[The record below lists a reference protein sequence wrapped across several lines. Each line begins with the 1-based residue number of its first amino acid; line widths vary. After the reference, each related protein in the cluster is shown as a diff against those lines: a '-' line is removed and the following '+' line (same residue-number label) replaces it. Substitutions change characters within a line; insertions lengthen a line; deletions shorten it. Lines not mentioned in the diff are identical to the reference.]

1 MAFIDKSIIDEI
13 KSKNDIVD
21 VIGSYISLNDKNKAL
36 CPFHDDHSP
45 SFSVQKDKQI
55 YKCFS
60 CGESGNVITF
70 VQKYNGITFTEAL
83 KMLADRAGIPLNV
96 STTRKVNAKYEKLYE
111 INDTVN
117 KYFKANL
124 LSNEGVK
131 AIKYLEDRNI
141 SKDII
146 NEFNIGLST
155 SNKLSNILSK
165 KYSYEELVKLDICK
179 DINGRYYDTFQ
190 DRIIFPIID
199 ENNNVIAFSGR
210 KYTNEDLNNNTLPK
224 YSNTKETDIFKKSE
238 VFYNINNAIN
248 EIKKKRE
255 IVITEGFMD
264 TIRMSS
270 IGYKNVVAIM
280 GTAFTEKHLLKIKK
294 WKCKVVLNLDQDD
307 AGVKGTIEAGETLLK
322 NNIDTEVIV
331 FDDYKDSDEFI
342 KNKGSDSFKIA
353 YDNRVSF
360 IDFKLK
366 YLKRKRNMKD
376 AVEKAKYIK
385 EAVLALN
392 DLDSQILID
401 LKIKDIAEEFGISE
415 SDIRNEIKLNKKMA
429 IKNVEEPKKVTR
441 YDKYDKSELRILYLM
456 LNYEDVI
463 LYFENT
469 LGYLIQDDRAL
480 LAYKIIEFRNDYGYY
495 NYSDFVD
502 YISDNEKLM
511 NVLKEVMKYHNNED
525 YTMEELDDYINTIK
539 MYSIKKRI
547 DTLKIE
553 MSETFDINKKIEIAN
568 TYVRVWNIFME
579 LLDELVDTLGNE
591 QMSFDTFKNILIEGI
606 SMHQIGILPTS
617 NDNVMIGDISRTRNS
632 NVKILFVIGVNDGVF
647 PMPFSSEGFLSDDE
661 RDSLLESGVE
671 LAKNTKLLLL
681 EENFNIYKALIH
693 F

>member
-96 STTRKVNAKYEKLYE
+96 STTRKINTKYEKLYE

-124 LSNEGVK
+124 LSNEGIK
-131 AIKYLEDRNI
+131 AIKYLEDRKI

-165 KYSYEELVKLDICK
+165 KYSYDELVKLDICK

-280 GTAFTEKHLLKIKK
+280 GTAFTEKHLEKIKK
-294 WKCKVVLNLDQDD
+294 WKCKVILNLDQDD

-342 KNKGSDSFKIA
+342 KNKGSEAFKIA

-366 YLKRKRNMKD
+366 YLKRKRNMKV

-553 MSETFDINKKIEIAN
+553 MSETFDVNKKIEIAKKIE
-568 TYVRVWNIFME
+568 NINKE
-579 LLDELVDTLGNE
+579 VL
-591 QMSFDTFKNILIEGI
+591 KW
-606 SMHQIGILPTS
+606 
-617 NDNVMIGDISRTRNS
+617 
-632 NVKILFVIGVNDGVF
+632 
-647 PMPFSSEGFLSDDE
+647 
-661 RDSLLESGVE
+661 
-671 LAKNTKLLLL
+671 
-681 EENFNIYKALIH
+681 
-693 F
+693 

>member
-21 VIGSYISLNDKNKAL
+21 VIGSYISFNDKNKAL

-96 STTRKVNAKYEKLYE
+96 STTRKINTKYEKLYE

-124 LSNEGVK
+124 LSNEGIK
-131 AIKYLEDRNI
+131 AIKYLEDRKI

-165 KYSYEELVKLDICK
+165 KYSYDELVKLDICK

-280 GTAFTEKHLLKIKK
+280 GTAFTEKHLEKIKK
-294 WKCKVVLNLDQDD
+294 WKCKVILNLDQDD

-441 YDKYDKSELRILYLM
+441 YNKYDKSELRILYLM

-553 MSETFDINKKIEIAN
+553 MSETFDINKKIEIAKKIE
-568 TYVRVWNIFME
+568 NINKE
-579 LLDELVDTLGNE
+579 VL
-591 QMSFDTFKNILIEGI
+591 KW
-606 SMHQIGILPTS
+606 
-617 NDNVMIGDISRTRNS
+617 
-632 NVKILFVIGVNDGVF
+632 
-647 PMPFSSEGFLSDDE
+647 
-661 RDSLLESGVE
+661 
-671 LAKNTKLLLL
+671 
-681 EENFNIYKALIH
+681 
-693 F
+693 

>member
-96 STTRKVNAKYEKLYE
+96 STTRKINTKYEKLYE

-124 LSNEGVK
+124 LSNEGIK
-131 AIKYLEDRNI
+131 AIKYLEDRKI

-165 KYSYEELVKLDICK
+165 KYSYDELVKLDICK

-280 GTAFTEKHLLKIKK
+280 GTAFTEKHLEKIKK
-294 WKCKVVLNLDQDD
+294 WKCKVILNLDQDD
-307 AGVKGTIEAGETLLK
+307 AGVKGTIEAGEALLK

-342 KNKGSDSFKIA
+342 KNKGSEAFKIA

-553 MSETFDINKKIEIAN
+553 MSETFDVNKKIEIAKKIE
-568 TYVRVWNIFME
+568 NINKE
-579 LLDELVDTLGNE
+579 VL
-591 QMSFDTFKNILIEGI
+591 KW
-606 SMHQIGILPTS
+606 
-617 NDNVMIGDISRTRNS
+617 
-632 NVKILFVIGVNDGVF
+632 
-647 PMPFSSEGFLSDDE
+647 
-661 RDSLLESGVE
+661 
-671 LAKNTKLLLL
+671 
-681 EENFNIYKALIH
+681 
-693 F
+693 

>member
-1 MAFIDKSIIDEI
+1 MTFIDKSIIDEI

-96 STTRKVNAKYEKLYE
+96 STTRKINTKYEKLYE

-124 LSNEGVK
+124 LSNEGIK
-131 AIKYLEDRNI
+131 AIKYLEDRKI

-165 KYSYEELVKLDICK
+165 KYSYDELVKLDICK

-280 GTAFTEKHLLKIKK
+280 GTAFTEKHLEKIKK
-294 WKCKVVLNLDQDD
+294 WKCKVILNLDQDD
-307 AGVKGTIEAGETLLK
+307 AGVKGTIEAGEALLK

-342 KNKGSDSFKIA
+342 KNKGSEAFKIA

-553 MSETFDINKKIEIAN
+553 MSETFDVNKKIEIAKKIE
-568 TYVRVWNIFME
+568 NINKE
-579 LLDELVDTLGNE
+579 VL
-591 QMSFDTFKNILIEGI
+591 KW
-606 SMHQIGILPTS
+606 
-617 NDNVMIGDISRTRNS
+617 
-632 NVKILFVIGVNDGVF
+632 
-647 PMPFSSEGFLSDDE
+647 
-661 RDSLLESGVE
+661 
-671 LAKNTKLLLL
+671 
-681 EENFNIYKALIH
+681 
-693 F
+693 

>member
-1 MAFIDKSIIDEI
+1 MSVFYIKFIKKVVFLKFISYITIRRAKKMAFIDKSIIDEI

-96 STTRKVNAKYEKLYE
+96 STTRKINTKYEKLYE

-124 LSNEGVK
+124 LSNEGIK
-131 AIKYLEDRNI
+131 AIKYLEDRKI

-165 KYSYEELVKLDICK
+165 KYSYDELVKLDICK

-280 GTAFTEKHLLKIKK
+280 GTAFTEKHLEKIKK
-294 WKCKVVLNLDQDD
+294 WKCKVILNLDQDD

-342 KNKGSDSFKIA
+342 KNKGSEAFKIA

-553 MSETFDINKKIEIAN
+553 MSETFDVNKKIEIAKKIE
-568 TYVRVWNIFME
+568 NINKE
-579 LLDELVDTLGNE
+579 VL
-591 QMSFDTFKNILIEGI
+591 KW
-606 SMHQIGILPTS
+606 
-617 NDNVMIGDISRTRNS
+617 
-632 NVKILFVIGVNDGVF
+632 
-647 PMPFSSEGFLSDDE
+647 
-661 RDSLLESGVE
+661 
-671 LAKNTKLLLL
+671 
-681 EENFNIYKALIH
+681 
-693 F
+693 

>member
-96 STTRKVNAKYEKLYE
+96 STTRKINTKYEKLYE

-124 LSNEGVK
+124 LSNEGIK
-131 AIKYLEDRNI
+131 AIKYLEDRKI

-165 KYSYEELVKLDICK
+165 KYSYDELVKLDICK

-280 GTAFTEKHLLKIKK
+280 GTAFTEKHLEKIKK
-294 WKCKVVLNLDQDD
+294 WKCKVILNLDQDD

-342 KNKGSDSFKIA
+342 KNKGSEAFKIA

-480 LAYKIIEFRNDYGYY
+480 LAYKIIEFRNDYCYY

-553 MSETFDINKKIEIAN
+553 MSETFDVNKKIEIAKKIE
-568 TYVRVWNIFME
+568 NINKE
-579 LLDELVDTLGNE
+579 VL
-591 QMSFDTFKNILIEGI
+591 KW
-606 SMHQIGILPTS
+606 
-617 NDNVMIGDISRTRNS
+617 
-632 NVKILFVIGVNDGVF
+632 
-647 PMPFSSEGFLSDDE
+647 
-661 RDSLLESGVE
+661 
-671 LAKNTKLLLL
+671 
-681 EENFNIYKALIH
+681 
-693 F
+693 

>member
-96 STTRKVNAKYEKLYE
+96 STTRKINTKYEKLYE

-131 AIKYLEDRNI
+131 AIKYLEDRKI

-264 TIRMSS
+264 TIRMSY

-280 GTAFTEKHLLKIKK
+280 GTAFTEKHLEKIKK
-294 WKCKVVLNLDQDD
+294 WKCKVILNLDQDD

-441 YDKYDKSELRILYLM
+441 YNKYDKSELRILYLM

-553 MSETFDINKKIEIAN
+553 MSETFDVNKKIEIAKKIE
-568 TYVRVWNIFME
+568 NINKE
-579 LLDELVDTLGNE
+579 VL
-591 QMSFDTFKNILIEGI
+591 KW
-606 SMHQIGILPTS
+606 
-617 NDNVMIGDISRTRNS
+617 
-632 NVKILFVIGVNDGVF
+632 
-647 PMPFSSEGFLSDDE
+647 
-661 RDSLLESGVE
+661 
-671 LAKNTKLLLL
+671 
-681 EENFNIYKALIH
+681 
-693 F
+693 

>member
-83 KMLADRAGIPLNV
+83 KMLADRVGIPLNV
-96 STTRKVNAKYEKLYE
+96 STTRKINTKYEKLYE

-131 AIKYLEDRNI
+131 AIKYLEDRKI

-280 GTAFTEKHLLKIKK
+280 GTAFTEKHLEKIKK
-294 WKCKVVLNLDQDD
+294 WKCKVILNLDQDD

-441 YDKYDKSELRILYLM
+441 YNKYDKSELRLLYLM

-547 DTLKIE
+547 DSLKVE
-553 MSETFDINKKIEIAN
+553 MSETFDVNKKIEIAKKIE
-568 TYVRVWNIFME
+568 NINKE
-579 LLDELVDTLGNE
+579 VL
-591 QMSFDTFKNILIEGI
+591 KW
-606 SMHQIGILPTS
+606 
-617 NDNVMIGDISRTRNS
+617 
-632 NVKILFVIGVNDGVF
+632 
-647 PMPFSSEGFLSDDE
+647 
-661 RDSLLESGVE
+661 
-671 LAKNTKLLLL
+671 
-681 EENFNIYKALIH
+681 
-693 F
+693 

>member
-96 STTRKVNAKYEKLYE
+96 STTRKINTKYEKLYE

-124 LSNEGVK
+124 LSNEGIK
-131 AIKYLEDRNI
+131 AIKYLEDRKI

-165 KYSYEELVKLDICK
+165 KYSYDELVKLDICK

-280 GTAFTEKHLLKIKK
+280 GTAFTEKHLEKIKK
-294 WKCKVVLNLDQDD
+294 WKCKVILNLDQDD

-342 KNKGSDSFKIA
+342 KNKGSEAFKIA

-539 MYSIKKRI
+539 IYSIKKRI

-553 MSETFDINKKIEIAN
+553 MSETFDVNKKIEIAKKIE
-568 TYVRVWNIFME
+568 NINKE
-579 LLDELVDTLGNE
+579 VL
-591 QMSFDTFKNILIEGI
+591 KW
-606 SMHQIGILPTS
+606 
-617 NDNVMIGDISRTRNS
+617 
-632 NVKILFVIGVNDGVF
+632 
-647 PMPFSSEGFLSDDE
+647 
-661 RDSLLESGVE
+661 
-671 LAKNTKLLLL
+671 
-681 EENFNIYKALIH
+681 
-693 F
+693 

>member
-96 STTRKVNAKYEKLYE
+96 STTRKINTKYEKLYE

-124 LSNEGVK
+124 LSNEGIK
-131 AIKYLEDRNI
+131 AIKYLEDRKI

-165 KYSYEELVKLDICK
+165 KYSYDELVKLDICK

-224 YSNTKETDIFKKSE
+224 YSNTKETDIFKKSG

-280 GTAFTEKHLLKIKK
+280 GTAFTEKHLEKIKK
-294 WKCKVVLNLDQDD
+294 WKCKVILNLDQDD

-342 KNKGSDSFKIA
+342 KNKGSEAFKIA

-553 MSETFDINKKIEIAN
+553 MSETFDVNKKIEIAKKIE
-568 TYVRVWNIFME
+568 NINKE
-579 LLDELVDTLGNE
+579 VL
-591 QMSFDTFKNILIEGI
+591 KW
-606 SMHQIGILPTS
+606 
-617 NDNVMIGDISRTRNS
+617 
-632 NVKILFVIGVNDGVF
+632 
-647 PMPFSSEGFLSDDE
+647 
-661 RDSLLESGVE
+661 
-671 LAKNTKLLLL
+671 
-681 EENFNIYKALIH
+681 
-693 F
+693 

>member
-96 STTRKVNAKYEKLYE
+96 STTRKINTKYEKLYE

-124 LSNEGVK
+124 LSNEGIK
-131 AIKYLEDRNI
+131 AIKYLEDRKI

-165 KYSYEELVKLDICK
+165 KYSYDELVKLDICK

-280 GTAFTEKHLLKIKK
+280 GTAFTEKHLEKIKK
-294 WKCKVVLNLDQDD
+294 WKCKVILNLDQDD

-342 KNKGSDSFKIA
+342 KNKGSEAFKIA

-429 IKNVEEPKKVTR
+429 IKNIEEPKKVTR
-441 YDKYDKSELRILYLM
+441 YNKYDKSELRILYLM

-469 LGYLIQDDRAL
+469 LGYLIQDDRSL

-553 MSETFDINKKIEIAN
+553 MSETFDVNKKIEIAKKIE
-568 TYVRVWNIFME
+568 NINKE
-579 LLDELVDTLGNE
+579 VL
-591 QMSFDTFKNILIEGI
+591 KW
-606 SMHQIGILPTS
+606 
-617 NDNVMIGDISRTRNS
+617 
-632 NVKILFVIGVNDGVF
+632 
-647 PMPFSSEGFLSDDE
+647 
-661 RDSLLESGVE
+661 
-671 LAKNTKLLLL
+671 
-681 EENFNIYKALIH
+681 
-693 F
+693 

>member
-83 KMLADRAGIPLNV
+83 KMLADRAGISLNV
-96 STTRKVNAKYEKLYE
+96 STTRKINTKYEKLYE

-124 LSNEGVK
+124 LSNEGIK
-131 AIKYLEDRNI
+131 AIKYLEDRKI

-165 KYSYEELVKLDICK
+165 KYSYDELVKLDICK

-280 GTAFTEKHLLKIKK
+280 GTAFTEKHLEKIKK
-294 WKCKVVLNLDQDD
+294 WKCKVILNLDQDD

-342 KNKGSDSFKIA
+342 KNKGSEAFKIA

-553 MSETFDINKKIEIAN
+553 MSETFDVNKKIEIAKKIE
-568 TYVRVWNIFME
+568 NINKE
-579 LLDELVDTLGNE
+579 VL
-591 QMSFDTFKNILIEGI
+591 KW
-606 SMHQIGILPTS
+606 
-617 NDNVMIGDISRTRNS
+617 
-632 NVKILFVIGVNDGVF
+632 
-647 PMPFSSEGFLSDDE
+647 
-661 RDSLLESGVE
+661 
-671 LAKNTKLLLL
+671 
-681 EENFNIYKALIH
+681 
-693 F
+693 

>member
-96 STTRKVNAKYEKLYE
+96 STTRKINTKYEKLYE

-124 LSNEGVK
+124 LSNEGIK
-131 AIKYLEDRNI
+131 AIKYLEDRKI

-165 KYSYEELVKLDICK
+165 KYSYDELVKLDICK

-294 WKCKVVLNLDQDD
+294 WKCKVILNLDQDD

-429 IKNVEEPKKVTR
+429 IKSIEEPKKVTR

-553 MSETFDINKKIEIAN
+553 MSETFDVNKKIEIAKKIE
-568 TYVRVWNIFME
+568 NINKE
-579 LLDELVDTLGNE
+579 VL
-591 QMSFDTFKNILIEGI
+591 KW
-606 SMHQIGILPTS
+606 
-617 NDNVMIGDISRTRNS
+617 
-632 NVKILFVIGVNDGVF
+632 
-647 PMPFSSEGFLSDDE
+647 
-661 RDSLLESGVE
+661 
-671 LAKNTKLLLL
+671 
-681 EENFNIYKALIH
+681 
-693 F
+693 

>member
-96 STTRKVNAKYEKLYE
+96 STTRKINTKYEKLYE

-124 LSNEGVK
+124 LSNEGIK
-131 AIKYLEDRNI
+131 AIKYLEDRKI

-165 KYSYEELVKLDICK
+165 KYSYNELVKLDICK

-280 GTAFTEKHLLKIKK
+280 GTAFTEKHLEKIKK
-294 WKCKVVLNLDQDD
+294 WKCKVILNLDQDD

-342 KNKGSDSFKIA
+342 KNKGSEAFKIA

-553 MSETFDINKKIEIAN
+553 MSETFDVNKKIEIAKKIE
-568 TYVRVWNIFME
+568 NINKE
-579 LLDELVDTLGNE
+579 VL
-591 QMSFDTFKNILIEGI
+591 KW
-606 SMHQIGILPTS
+606 
-617 NDNVMIGDISRTRNS
+617 
-632 NVKILFVIGVNDGVF
+632 
-647 PMPFSSEGFLSDDE
+647 
-661 RDSLLESGVE
+661 
-671 LAKNTKLLLL
+671 
-681 EENFNIYKALIH
+681 
-693 F
+693 

>member
-1 MAFIDKSIIDEI
+1 MAFIDKSVINEI

-21 VIGSYISLNDKNKAL
+21 VIGSYINLNDKNKAL

-45 SFSVQKDKQI
+45 SFSVQPDKQI

-70 VQKYNGITFTEAL
+70 VQKYNGITFVEAL
-83 KMLADRAGIPLNV
+83 KMLADRANIKVDIN
-96 STTRKVNAKYEKLYE
+96 TTKKVNTKYEKLYE

-124 LSNEGVK
+124 LSTEGIK
-131 AIKYLEDRNI
+131 ATKYLEERKI

-155 SNKLSNILSK
+155 TNKLSTILSK
-165 KYSYEELVKLDICK
+165 KYGYDDLVKLDIIK
-179 DINGRYYDTFQ
+179 EINGRYYDTFQ

-199 ENNNVIAFSGR
+199 ENNNVVAFSGR

-238 VFYNINNAIN
+238 VFYNINNALA

-255 IVITEGFMD
+255 IIITEGFMD

-270 IGYKNVVAIM
+270 VGYKNVVAIM
-280 GTAFTEKHLLKIKK
+280 GTAFTQKHLEKIIK
-294 WKCKVVLNLDQDD
+294 WKCKVILNLDQDD

-331 FDDYKDSDEFI
+331 FEDYKDSDDFI
-342 KNKGSDSFKIA
+342 KNKGSDAFKIA

-376 AVEKAKYIK
+376 AVEKAKYIR
-385 EAVLALN
+385 EAVLSLN

-401 LKIKDIAEEFGISE
+401 LKIKDIAEEFGINE

-429 IKNVEEPKKVTR
+429 VKQVEEPKKITR
-441 YDKYDKSELRILYLM
+441 YNKYDKSELRLLYLM

-469 LGYLIQDDRAL
+469 LGYLIQDDRAN

-495 NYSDFVD
+495 NYSDFLD
-502 YISDNEKLM
+502 YISDNDKLM
-511 NVLKEVMKYHNNED
+511 NTVKEVMKYHNNEE
-525 YTMEELDDYINTIK
+525 YTNEELDDYINTIK
-539 MYSIKKRI
+539 MYSINKRI
-547 DTLKIE
+547 ETLKNE
-553 MSETFDINKKIEIAN
+553 MSETFDVNKKIEIAKKIE
-568 TYVRVWNIFME
+568 NINKE
-579 LLDELVDTLGNE
+579 VL
-591 QMSFDTFKNILIEGI
+591 KW
-606 SMHQIGILPTS
+606 
-617 NDNVMIGDISRTRNS
+617 
-632 NVKILFVIGVNDGVF
+632 
-647 PMPFSSEGFLSDDE
+647 
-661 RDSLLESGVE
+661 
-671 LAKNTKLLLL
+671 
-681 EENFNIYKALIH
+681 
-693 F
+693 

>member
-96 STTRKVNAKYEKLYE
+96 STTRKINTKYEKLYE

-124 LSNEGVK
+124 LSNEGIK
-131 AIKYLEDRNI
+131 AIKYLEDRKI

-165 KYSYEELVKLDICK
+165 KYSYDELVKLDICK

-280 GTAFTEKHLLKIKK
+280 GTAFTEKHLEKIKK
-294 WKCKVVLNLDQDD
+294 WKCKVILNLDQDD

-342 KNKGSDSFKIA
+342 KNKGSEAFKIA

-441 YDKYDKSELRILYLM
+441 YNKYDKSELRLLYLM

-553 MSETFDINKKIEIAN
+553 MSETFDVNKKIEIAKKIE
-568 TYVRVWNIFME
+568 NINKE
-579 LLDELVDTLGNE
+579 VL
-591 QMSFDTFKNILIEGI
+591 KW
-606 SMHQIGILPTS
+606 
-617 NDNVMIGDISRTRNS
+617 
-632 NVKILFVIGVNDGVF
+632 
-647 PMPFSSEGFLSDDE
+647 
-661 RDSLLESGVE
+661 
-671 LAKNTKLLLL
+671 
-681 EENFNIYKALIH
+681 
-693 F
+693 